1 MRYRVSISRKAGLA
15 DPEGSTTAAALRDL
29 GFTEVSSV
37 SFGRTLVLD
46 VADDTAAE
54 RLSEMCTRL
63 LANPVIEDFSVEE
76 L

>member
-1 MRYRVSISRKAGLA
+1 VRYRVSISRKAGLA

>member
-1 MRYRVSISRKAGLA
+1 MSISRKAGLA